1 MPYLALTLQASRAFF
16 VSKYFS
22 KKFVIIALL
31 IVYQHPTH
39 ALTLNFM
46 ALIQPLA
53 NQFHRELLRKNLT
66 RIFGDFDDTLLHSLE
81 PQLQWVEIGGGEQL
95 FAQKDVGDSLYF
107 VISGRLQAQITTE
120 EGTQKVIG
128 EIMRGET
135 VGEMAIFTGEPRS
148 ATIVAIR
155 DSVLVKLSKEVF
167 EQVILDYPAVSMNVT
182 KLIISRLK
190 NSQGG
195 RKSVKKPVNI
205 CLLALHE
212 SISLPNFSHDLYQAL
227 TAKGTVYLA
236 SSTAVDEFHG
246 IEGFSQTNKNDRKA
260 YHELSQWLD
269 NQESKHEYML
279 YVTDS
284 ENTEWT
290 QRCIRQADEIF
301 LIADAAQPSVL
312 VSHEQSINTRSATTG
327 VPQVL
332 VLLHPSDTV
341 SPRHT
346 REWLSLRPNVKSHY
360 HLRRGS
366 SQDMKRLARIISATA
381 IGFVVAGG
389 GAKGFAHIGVMR
401 ALEEF
406 DIPIDFVGGTSV
418 GAMVA
423 AAVSFGEPSETVQRI
438 MKKGAMFNPTK
449 DYNWLPF
456 ISLIRGKRI
465 KQMIDDTI
473 EAFVGVRQID
483 IEDTWRTLFVV
494 SSNYTQ
500 AREEIHTRGSM
511 SKYLLASTAIP
522 GVFPPI
528 IDGDDLLVDGGTF
541 NNFPADV
548 MSRANVG
555 KVIGVDLARDQN
567 YRLDLEEIPSP
578 KQLLQDR
585 FRPKKQR
592 KYRLPSLTSLLLNAT
607 LLYSAARRNEAI
619 SYSDLYFNPD
629 VSRFGIVSWAAFDTI
644 VEKGYEHAKEV
655 LQNMSSEE
663 LASYKS

>member
-1 MPYLALTLQASRAFF
+1 LKISLFVRFFF
-16 VSKYFS
+16 VYFFTS
-22 KKFVIIALL
+22 SFLYPPKISLL
-31 IVYQHPTH
+31 LSNNVF
-39 ALTLNFM
+39 TLNFM
-46 ALIQPLA
+46 AHSQPHA

-66 RIFGDFDDTLLHSLE
+66 RIFGEFDDTLLHSLE
-81 PQLQWVEIGGGEQL
+81 PLLQWVEIGGGEIL
-95 FAQKDVGDSLYF
+95 FSQKDIGDSLYF

-120 EGTQKVIG
+120 DGTHKVIG

-167 EQVILDYPAVSMNVT
+167 EKVIIDYPAVSMNVT
-182 KLIISRLK
+182 KLIINRLQ
-190 NSQGG
+190 NSQGQ
-195 RKSVKKPVNI
+195 RKPVKKPVNI
-205 CLLALHE
+205 CLLALHNTL
-212 SISLPNFSHDLYQAL
+212 SLTDFSQDLYQKL
-227 TAKGTVYLA
+227 STKGSVYLA
-236 SSTAVDEFHG
+236 SSSAVDAAHDCVSFA
-246 IEGFSQTNKNDRKA
+246 QTNKNDSEA
-260 YHELSQWLD
+260 YHQLSQWLD

-279 YVTDS
+279 YVTDD

-290 QRCIRQADEIF
+290 KRCIRQADEIL
-301 LIADAAQPSVL
+301 LIADATQPFL
-312 VSHEQSINTRSATTG
+312 LTPQEEGFKTTTNNTGA
-327 VPQVL
+327 PQTL
-332 VLLHPSDTV
+332 ILIHPANTV
-341 SPRHT
+341 SPRQT
-346 REWLSLRPNVKSHY
+346 REWLHLRPRVKSHY
-360 HLRRGS
+360 HLRKDS
-366 SQDMKRLARIISATA
+366 PQDMKRLARILSATA

-389 GAKGFAHIGVMR
+389 GAKGFAHIGVLR

-423 AAVSFGEPSETVQRI
+423 AAVSFGEPSDTVQRI
-438 MKKGAMFNPTK
+438 MKKGALFNPTK

-456 ISLIRGKRI
+456 ISLIRGNRI
-465 KQMIDDTI
+465 KQMIEDTI
-473 EAFVGVRQID
+473 EAFVGVPQTD

-500 AREEIHTRGSM
+500 AREEVHTRGSM
-511 SKYLLASTAIP
+511 TKYLLASTAIP
-522 GVFPPI
+522 GVFPPV

-567 YRLDLEEIPSP
+567 YQLNLEEIPSP
-578 KQLLQDR
+578 KKLLQDR

-619 SYSDLYFNPD
+619 SFSDLYFNPD

-655 LQNMSSEE
+655 LQKMSDEE
-663 LASYKS
+663 LASYRS

>member
-1 MPYLALTLQASRAFF
+1 
-16 VSKYFS
+16 
-22 KKFVIIALL
+22 
-31 IVYQHPTH
+31 
-39 ALTLNFM
+39 M
-46 ALIQPLA
+46 APAQPHV
-53 NQFHRELLRKNLT
+53 NQFHRELLRKNLA
-66 RIFGDFDDTLLHSLE
+66 RIFGELDDNLLHTLE
-81 PQLQWVEIGGGEQL
+81 PMLQWVEIGGGEIL
-95 FAQKDVGDSLYF
+95 FAQKDIGDSLYF
-107 VISGRLQAQITTE
+107 VISGRLQAQITTDD
-120 EGTQKVIG
+120 GTRKIIG

-155 DSVLVKLSKEVF
+155 DSVLVKLSKEAF
-167 EQVILDYPAVSMNVT
+167 EKVIIDYPAVSMNVT
-182 KLIISRLK
+182 RLIISRLQ
-190 NSQGG
+190 NSQGQ
-195 RKSVKKPVNI
+195 RKPVKKPVNI
-205 CLLALHE
+205 CLLALHNTL
-212 SISLPNFSHDLYQAL
+212 SLTDFSQDLCRAL
-227 TAKGTVYLA
+227 STKGTVYLA
-236 SSTAVDEFHG
+236 SSRTVDDAHDCV
-246 IEGFSQTNKNDRKA
+246 GFAQTGKKYSEA
-260 YHELSQWLD
+260 YRQLSQWLD

-279 YVTDS
+279 YVTDA

-290 QRCIRQADEIF
+290 QRCIRQADEIL
-301 LIADAAQPSVL
+301 LIADATRPSL
-312 VSHEQSINTRSATTG
+312 LTSKEEGINASPNNTG
-327 VPQVL
+327 APQVL
-332 VLLHPSDTV
+332 VLIHPSDTV
-341 SPRHT
+341 APHQT
-346 REWLSLRPNVKSHY
+346 REWLSLRPRVTSHY
-360 HLRRGS
+360 HLRKDS
-366 SQDMKRLARIISATA
+366 SQDMKRLARILSATA

-389 GAKGFAHIGVMR
+389 GAKGFAHIGVLR

-438 MKKGAMFNPTK
+438 MKKGALFNPTK

-465 KQMIDDTI
+465 KQMIENTI
-473 EAFVGVRQID
+473 EAFVGVPQID
-483 IEDTWRTLFVV
+483 LEDTWRTLFVV

-500 AREEIHTRGSM
+500 AREEVHTRGSM
-511 SKYLLASTAIP
+511 GKYLLASTAIP
-522 GVFPPI
+522 GVFPPV

-548 MSRANVG
+548 MSRGKVG

-567 YRLDLEEIPSP
+567 YRLNLEEIPSP
-578 KQLLQDR
+578 QKLLQDR

-655 LQNMSSEE
+655 LQKMSNEE
-663 LASYKS
+663 LALYRS